1 MILFGLLWI
10 RLLWKIGTSQNENNA
25 QNENNVSDNS
35 SISSNKNKEIL
46 FQLESKDAPHCKNIG
61 SADEIDTTLVT
72 QLSDDRLWMMQH
84 HCKRYGPHAM
94 SIAVYSNSTREHIV
108 DELLEMGCTIQDI
121 GKSLTTGNGSHVSV
135 HVLDA
140 QTHGAW
146 NNYPVNEL
154 RNLALK
160 GVKTTHITYIDVDFW
175 PSKGLYNAIF
185 SKTIR
190 KALWEDP
197 KLALVIPAFQLK
209 RKRDCR
215 DETIDC
221 RDEHVPRMP
230 TTTSQLK
237 QMVIDRSV
245 EVFDPT
251 NRGGHGST
259 DYKHWFEHQLDADD
273 EENSLHEIP
282 CLKSHRYEPFVTIRY
297 CREIT
302 PPFQQA
308 FSGYG
313 KNKMTWMMQV
323 VASGFL
329 FSQVAGAY
337 LIHYPH
343 AISHSRRDWNKAP
356 KELVEGNSKDNK
368 NYSVRRVKPSDGNLG
383 FENYH
388 RGRVDEFYI
397 QFKEWLHESIPDTQ
411 ARIEMCEDAQ
421 DDDSK
426 LWIDPE
432 RKQWKKKQ

>member
-1 MILFGLLWI
+1 MVLLGLLWI
-10 RLLWKIGTSQNENNA
+10 RLLWKIGTNQSENDNENNTDITTK
-25 QNENNVSDNS
+25 S
-35 SISSNKNKEIL
+35 L
-46 FQLESKDAPHCKNIG
+46 FQLESVDAQRCQNLG
-61 SADEIDTTLVT
+61 SIDEIDITLVT
-72 QLSDDRLWMMQH
+72 QLSDDRLWMMEY
-84 HCKRYGPHAM
+84 HCERYGPHAM
-94 SIAVYSNSTREHIV
+94 SIAVYSNATRKHIV
-108 DELLEMGCTIQDI
+108 DELVGMGCNIDGTQKTSGARVSIQ
-121 GKSLTTGNGSHVSV
+121 
-135 HVLDA
+135 VLGA
-140 QTHGAW
+140 RTHGAW

-175 PSKGLYNAIF
+175 PSKGLYEAIL
-185 SKTIR
+185 SRPIR
-190 KALWEDP
+190 QALWEDP

-209 RKRDCR
+209 RKKDCR

-230 TTTSQLK
+230 TTTDQLK
-237 QMVIDRSV
+237 QMVIDRSA

-259 DYKHWFEHQLDADD
+259 DYQHWFTYQTSGDD
-273 EENSLHEIP
+273 ENLLHELP

-297 CREIT
+297 CKEIT

-323 VASGFL
+323 VASGFK

-343 AISHSRRDWNKAP
+343 AISKSRQDWNKAP
-356 KELVEGNSKDNK
+356 KELVDGNENDK
-368 NYSVRRVKPSDGNLG
+368 NYNVRRVKPSDGNLG
-383 FENYH
+383 FEKYH
-388 RGRVDEFYI
+388 RGRVDELYI
-397 QFKEWLHESIPDTQ
+397 QFKEWLQKSIPASE
-411 ARIEMCEDAQ
+411 ARLGMCEDAQ

-432 RKQWKKKQ
+432 RKQWKE